1 MNYASIFNKE
11 IKNNVSI
18 ILYDYKKYIKR
29 SNLRRKYQ
37 KLTRKCFFLF
47 SLNIHVQ
54 DFFKNIMHISFIYN
68 Y

>member
-1 MNYASIFNKE
+1 MSQLFYMI
-11 IKNNVSI
+11 IK
-18 ILYDYKKYIKR
+18 KFIKR